1 MHGERSTSIVCIP
14 RFISF
19 SKLHPFIAF
28 SLVMK
33 SNRKGA
39 ANSRRDEPKLPA
51 AEARAPQP
59 APQIVNGVRYP
70 GGEVVDTVDTR
81 GTVNG
86 RQILAD
92 AAAYDAILAA
102 MRQPPVAH
110 RRAPAP
116 PRPAPPPARH

>member
-1 MHGERSTSIVCIP
+1 
-14 RFISF
+14 
-19 SKLHPFIAF
+19 
-28 SLVMK
+28 MK

-116 PRPAPPPARH
+116 PRPAPPPPGVGPLSSESRGHCAAAGHSGSRHCIRVVLPAS